1 MSDAKNVLLVE
12 GVNDKAFFERLCKA
26 HKLNVKIQVSNPID
40 HGGFNSKQGVIN
52 TLDRL
57 LPLLEDDDYVTKKVA
72 IILDADITGENRGGF
87 KETIAQV
94 KEKASKYDYQE
105 THKYLNNGV
114 EVPHKDKGMNALG
127 VWIMPDNKS
136 DGTIENW
143 IKAKILDS
151 EKPLF
156 DHACHVI
163 KSLPNVKFSESSIV
177 KAEIAT
183 WLAWQNQPGR
193 TIGYALKEGEEL
205 LDVNHESFKA
215 LIEWLKVFFSD

>member
-12 GVNDKAFFERLCKA
+12 GINDKAFFERLCKA
-26 HKLNVKIQVSNPID
+26 HKLSVKRQVSNPID

-57 LPLLEDDDYVTKKVA
+57 LPLLEDEDYVTKKVA

-94 KEKASKYDYQE
+94 KEKSSKYAYQAS
-105 THKYLNNGV
+105 HQYVKNGV
-114 EVPHKDKGMNALG
+114 EIPHTDKGMNALG

-136 DGTIENW
+136 DGTVENW
-143 IKAKILDS
+143 IKSKILDS
-151 EKPLF
+151 ERPLF
-156 DHACHVI
+156 NHACHVI
-163 KSLPNVKFSESSIV
+163 KSLPNTKFSESSIV

-205 LDVNHESFKA
+205 LDVNHESFKG
-215 LIEWLKVFFSD
+215 LIEWLKSFFSD